1 MQKQKLEVAY
11 LHDDKLCFAKER
23 DSERERERKR
33 LRHRSQCPEYDEIF
47 MRRCAREQ
55 Y

>member
-1 MQKQKLEVAY
+1 MQKQKPEVTY
-11 LHDDKLCFAKER
+11 LQDDKLCFAKER
-23 DSERERERKR
+23 ERERER
-33 LRHRSQCPEYDEIF
+33 LRHHSQCPEYDEIF